1 MNLLEQYRIEGE
13 AWDVTCDSQ
22 YTSYRWYA
30 ALLEMNFSSHVTSQ
44 ASPSMRYCSNKFM
57 ILARQIYNSTYISV
71 TLEKC
76 DIITLYNMI
85 LNLNI
90 IRDAIHTE
98 LLHDTVH
105 VMESQVKVIT

>member
-1 MNLLEQYRIEGE
+1 
-13 AWDVTCDSQ
+13 VTTLFLG
-22 YTSYRWYA
+22 YYVTTLFLGY
-30 ALLEMNFSSHVTSQ
+30 HVTTLFLGYHVTTLFLGYHVTTLFLRVS
-44 ASPSMRYCSNKFM
+44 CD
-57 ILARQIYNSTYISV
+57 YIIFKV
-71 TLEKC
+71 FTLEKC

-85 LNLNI
+85 LNLDI